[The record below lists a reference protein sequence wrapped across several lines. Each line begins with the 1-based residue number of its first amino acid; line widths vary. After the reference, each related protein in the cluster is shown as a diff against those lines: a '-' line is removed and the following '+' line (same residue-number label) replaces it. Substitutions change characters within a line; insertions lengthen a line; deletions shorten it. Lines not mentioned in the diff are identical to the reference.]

1 MGDVG
6 EILGLH
12 HVKIP
17 VTDLSRSRAW
27 YERVFDLQP
36 VMEFPDEDD
45 VVRGVVYQ
53 PKNAFTLALRE
64 NPAAARGLAGFDPF
78 AILLQGEPDVQA
90 WADRLDALDIEHSAV
105 IEATIGWILS
115 FHDPDGL
122 ELRFY
127 TAARHGADVSG
138 RPGYGR
144 PDQTAAAQ

>member
-1 MGDVG
+1 MGGVG

-36 VMEFPDEDD
+36 VMEFPDKD

-53 PKNAFTLALRE
+53 PKNAFTLAQRE
-64 NPAAARGLAGFDPF
+64 NPAAARGIAGFDPF
-78 AILLQGEPDVQA
+78 AILLQGEPDVRA
-90 WADRLDALDIEHSAV
+90 WADRLDALDIAHSAV
-105 IEATIGWILS
+105 IEATIGWLLS

-127 TAARHGADVSG
+127 TAARHRADVSG

>member
-1 MGDVG
+1 MGAG

-12 HVKIP
+12 HVKVP
-17 VTDLSRSRAW
+17 VTDLARSRAW
-27 YERVFDLQP
+27 YERVFDLQS
-36 VMEFPDEDD
+36 VMEFPDEND

-64 NPAAARGLAGFDPF
+64 SPAAARGIAGFDPF

-127 TAARHGADVSG
+127 TAAARHGADVNG

>member
-1 MGDVG
+1 MGVG

-12 HVKIP
+12 HVKVP
-17 VTDLSRSRAW
+17 VTDLVRSRAW

-36 VMEFPDEDD
+36 IMEFPDEDG

-53 PKNAFTLALRE
+53 PKNAFALALRE
-64 NPAAARGLAGFDPF
+64 NPAVARGIAGFDPF
-78 AILLQGEPDVQA
+78 AILLQGEPDVRA
-90 WADRLDALDIEHSAV
+90 WADRLDALDIEHSEVA
-105 IEATIGWILS
+105 EATIGWLLS

-127 TAARHGADVSG
+127 SAAGHGAEVSG

-144 PDQTAAAQ
+144 PDQTAPAQ